1 MRESPTA
8 ERRSSSR
15 VLLVDEDD
23 DNREMIAVALESAG
37 YHVDRAATAREAM
50 ARLRQGK
57 YRLVVGHYGLP
68 DKSAGAML
76 KEAKADGLM
85 EATAALI
92 ITGQP
97 DLAAA
102 DGHPV
107 MAKPLD
113 ITRLLHQVRLVC
125 GPASAPAP
133 AAATPEATPAPVEL
147 ALYVSLPWPSSLKAQ
162 RNLQEVL
169 AGFEESQVRLAV
181 YDLAREPDRAET
193 DGILF
198 LPTLVKQSPEPRAWV
213 MGDLSDRR
221 VLSNLLLMCGLEPRK
236 NKR

>member
-1 MRESPTA
+1 
-8 ERRSSSR
+8 
-15 VLLVDEDD
+15 VLLVDEDE

-37 YHVDRAATAREAM
+37 YHVDRAATASEAV
-50 ARLRQGK
+50 ARLRQAK

-68 DKSAGAML
+68 DKTAGAML

-133 AAATPEATPAPVEL
+133 APAAPAPQATPAPVEL

-181 YDLAREPDRAET
+181 YDLAREPGRAET

-236 NKR
+236 SRR

>member
-1 MRESPTA
+1 MSSP
-8 ERRSSSR
+8 R

-37 YHVDRAATAREAM
+37 YEVDRAATAGDAM
-50 ARLRQGK
+50 AHLRRGK

-68 DKSAGAML
+68 DQTAGAML

-85 EATAALI
+85 EETAALI

-102 DGHPV
+102 DGLPV
-107 MAKPLD
+107 IAKPLD
-113 ITRLLHQVRLVC
+113 ITRLLRQVELVC
-125 GPASAPAP
+125 GPAPAPAP
-133 AAATPEATPAPVEL
+133 AASPVATPAPVEL

-162 RNLQEVL
+162 RNLQAVL
-169 AGFEESQVRLAV
+169 AGFEESQVSLAV
-181 YDLAREPDRAET
+181 HDLAKDPGRAET
-193 DGILF
+193 DGIVF

-221 VLSNLLLMCGLEPRK
+221 VLANLLLMCGLEPRK
-236 NKR
+236 TPR

>member
-1 MRESPTA
+1 MSSPC
-8 ERRSSSR
+8 

-37 YHVDRAATAREAM
+37 YQVDRAATAGEAM
-50 ARLRQGK
+50 ARLRQRK

-68 DKSAGAML
+68 DQTAGAML
-76 KEAKADGLM
+76 KEAKAAGLM
-85 EATAALI
+85 EETAALI

-102 DGHPV
+102 DGLPV
-107 MAKPLD
+107 IAKPLD
-113 ITRLLHQVRLVC
+113 ITKLLRQVGLVC
-125 GPASAPAP
+125 GPAPAPAP
-133 AAATPEATPAPVEL
+133 AAAPVATPASVEL
-147 ALYVSLPWPSSLKAQ
+147 ALYVSLPWPSSLKAH
-162 RNLQEVL
+162 RNLQAVL
-169 AGFEESQVRLAV
+169 AGFEESQVRLV
-181 YDLAREPDRAET
+181 VHDLARDPGRAEA
-193 DGILF
+193 DGIVF

-236 NKR
+236 TPR

>member
-1 MRESPTA
+1 MSSPC
-8 ERRSSSR
+8 

-37 YHVDRAATAREAM
+37 YQVDRAATAGEAM
-50 ARLRQGK
+50 ARLRQRK

-68 DKSAGAML
+68 DQTAGAML
-76 KEAKADGLM
+76 KEAKAAGLM
-85 EATAALI
+85 EETAALI

-102 DGHPV
+102 DGLPV
-107 MAKPLD
+107 IAKPLD
-113 ITRLLHQVRLVC
+113 ITKLLRQVGLVC
-125 GPASAPAP
+125 GPAPAPAP
-133 AAATPEATPAPVEL
+133 AAAPVATPAPVEL
-147 ALYVSLPWPSSLKAQ
+147 ALYVSLPWPSSLKAH
-162 RNLQEVL
+162 RNLQAVL
-169 AGFEESQVRLAV
+169 AGFEESQVRLV
-181 YDLAREPDRAET
+181 VHDLARDPGRAEA
-193 DGILF
+193 DGIVF

-236 NKR
+236 TPR